1 MKNINFK
8 VQFSEFIKKYGTRI
22 FIVTVVVIIILLI
35 NYLLKFNK
43 KTEPKTTKEPF
54 AVVMK
59 PGEKF
64 PSKIV
69 LESRNIIN
77 DFGDKCIEGNY
88 EEAYNLLSVDCQS
101 TVFGGVEEFKKY
113 AKTNFPKGS
122 RYEVIPYSKVG
133 TTYIYQVK
141 VYEDFLATGA
151 TNNGVSYIDLKMAIN
166 EDIKGNKLLS
176 VAGFM
181 AKIGM
186 DSVFENDYIKVE
198 LKNRTSFY
206 AEESYDVVFTNRTEN
221 EIVIRDFQ
229 AGDGE
234 IVLDLGG
241 DLRKELKHVDPIIL
255 KPFESKTTTLVFA
268 RFFDESTIPN
278 AIIFPKVR
286 IVREGKAKNYR
297 NDDILASFSVSAS
310 IVK

>member
-1 MKNINFK
+1 MENKFK
-8 VQFSEFIKKYGTRI
+8 IQFSEFMKKYAIRI
-22 FIVTVVVIIILLI
+22 LIAAVVIVILLLI

-43 KTEPKTTKEPF
+43 TAEPITSKEPF

-64 PSKIV
+64 PSKVV
-69 LESRNIIN
+69 LESRNLIN
-77 DFGDKCIEGNY
+77 DFGDKCVEGNY

-101 TVFGGVEEFKKY
+101 TVFGGIEEFKKY

-166 EDIKGNKLLS
+166 EDRSGKKLLS

-181 AKIGM
+181 AKIGI

-198 LKNRTSFY
+198 LKDRTSFY
-206 AEESYDVVFTNRTEN
+206 AEESYTTVFTNRTEN
-221 EIVIRDFQ
+221 EIIIRDFK

-241 DLRKELKHVDPIIL
+241 DLRKELKNIEPIIL
-255 KPFESKTTTLVFA
+255 KPFESKTIVLAFS

-278 AIIFPKVR
+278 AITFPKVR
-286 IVREGKAKNYR
+286 IIKDGKAGNYT
-297 NDDILASFSVSAS
+297 NSDILANFSLSVSV
-310 IVK
+310 VK